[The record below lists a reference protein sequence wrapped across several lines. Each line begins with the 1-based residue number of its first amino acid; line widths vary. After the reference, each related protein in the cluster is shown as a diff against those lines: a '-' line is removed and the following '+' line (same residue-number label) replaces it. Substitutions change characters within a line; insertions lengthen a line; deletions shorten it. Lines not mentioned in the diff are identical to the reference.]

1 MENFGDILVWLGLG
15 GVILGLVLK
24 AVLKK
29 SRQKPSKATA
39 FSQLPGRSIFAGD
52 RP

>member
-24 AVLKK
+24 ADLKK
-29 SRQKPSKATA
+29 KPPKAE
-39 FSQLPGRSIFAGD
+39 
-52 RP
+52 

>member
-29 SRQKPSKATA
+29 KPPKSE
-39 FSQLPGRSIFAGD
+39 
-52 RP
+52 

>member
-15 GVILGLVLK
+15 GIIVGLVLK

-29 SRQKPSKATA
+29 KP
-39 FSQLPGRSIFAGD
+39 PGS
-52 RP
+52 

>member
-15 GVILGLVLK
+15 GVILGFVLK

-29 SRQKPSKATA
+29 KPPNAE
-39 FSQLPGRSIFAGD
+39 
-52 RP
+52 

>member
-1 MENFGDILVWLGLG
+1 VENFGDILVWLGLG

-29 SRQKPSKATA
+29 KPPNAE
-39 FSQLPGRSIFAGD
+39 
-52 RP
+52 

>member
-24 AVLKK
+24 AIFKK
-29 SRQKPSKATA
+29 TPPKAE
-39 FSQLPGRSIFAGD
+39 
-52 RP
+52 

>member
-15 GVILGLVLK
+15 GIIIGLVLK

-29 SRQKPSKATA
+29 KPPS
-39 FSQLPGRSIFAGD
+39 GE
-52 RP
+52 